1 MNNFFLV
8 KTAIAIISLFFKT
21 FIYSILEKTSYEN
34 DYKKSYFETKLN
46 YGSKQLIF
54 SITLENDNEKINI
67 YLKRYK
73 KFMIL
78 KKIKPSQNQ
87 LDIATILEIL
97 CLYLKKENYRYLK
110 ICRTTTKAI
119 LNK

>member
-1 MNNFFLV
+1 
-8 KTAIAIISLFFKT
+8 
-21 FIYSILEKTSYEN
+21 
-34 DYKKSYFETKLN
+34 
-46 YGSKQLIF
+46 
-54 SITLENDNEKINI
+54 
-67 YLKRYK
+67 
-73 KFMIL
+73 MIL